1 MAYATTEQLA
11 AVLPGINAATRTDDL
26 QRVLDMAALEID
38 KEVGRDLTLDPYDF
52 STPEDLAVYPLLVHV
67 NLERAA
73 DLWHMENVQSGLL
86 LGGDTPLLA
95 PRNSWDRYAH
105 MLAAIKESWGLA

>member
-1 MAYATTEQLA
+1 MSYATTDQLA
-11 AVLPGINAATRTDDL
+11 AVLPGITDATRHADP

-38 KEVGRDLTLDPYDF
+38 TEIDRATPFDF
-52 STPEDLAVYPLLVHV
+52 SDAEGIAAFPLLVHV

-95 PRNSWDRYAH
+95 PRDSWVRYAN
-105 MLAAIKESWGLA
+105 MLAPLKSRWGIA